1 MATSLNFKLILISY
15 FLFLSI
21 LGQSQTCKASYTIIL
36 KNNDGGYYKDQE
48 VFLTEINSGN
58 VYQVISNSIGEAKF
72 TLPCGTTYKLSVSNY
87 DQTSDITMPKSNG
100 GMGRRT
106 LMYAHDLMQKSKF
119 FAMTKQEEK
128 TLENVVSELPDT
140 IILKGL
146 SMVKPNNSDYFILVS
161 LNLKNLEEDPLYNE
175 KVWLTGIKRNKTIQ
189 AITGTNGTLSL
200 YLPKGDEYTLNFEYN
215 KNYSSFDLPYSKG
228 SSEITISYSYIGSKE
243 ILKRKK
249 IEEERIATEEK
260 RLKEEQERFVAYCRK
275 LGITPEEGRKR
286 EFEGYTNS
294 LQNFL
299 DTVVISVL
307 NRNNWENK
315 LIVCDLTGSM
325 QPYASQLTLWYN
337 LHYKK
342 EKNLQFVFF
351 NDGDQKPDN
360 QKKIGETG
368 GIYYSKSYGMD
379 SLFNFAAIVSSRGNG
394 GDCAENNMEA
404 LIKGVKMAE
413 QFKELVMIVDNN
425 APVKD
430 IELLKKFNTPVH
442 IILCG
447 LNEQLMLDYLLI
459 AWKTKG
465 SIHTIESDITKI
477 ASMMEG
483 EEIIIKGIKY
493 KIMGGE
499 FVRITKI

>member
-36 KNNDGGYYKDQE
+36 KNNDGGYYKGQE
-48 VFLTEINSGN
+48 VFLTENNSGN
-58 VYQVISNSIGEAKF
+58 VYQVISNSIGEATF
-72 TLPCGTTYKLSVSNY
+72 TLPCGTTYKLSVGNY

-100 GMGRRT
+100 GAGRRT
-106 LMYAHDLMQKSKF
+106 LMYAPDLMQKAKF
-119 FAMTKQEEK
+119 FAMTEQEEK

-146 SMVKPNNSDYFILVS
+146 SMVKPTNSDYFTLVS
-161 LNLKNLEEDPLYNE
+161 LNLKDLEGSPLYKE

-228 SSEITISYSYIGSKE
+228 SSELNISYTYIGTKE
-243 ILKRKK
+243 FLTRKK
-249 IEEERIATEEK
+249 IEEQRIAAEEK
-260 RLKEEQERFVAYCRK
+260 RLKEEQERFVAYCKK
-275 LGITPEEGRKR
+275 LGITLEEGRKR
-286 EFEGYTNS
+286 EFEGYINS
-294 LQNFL
+294 LQNFI
-299 DTVVISVL
+299 DTVVIAVL

-368 GIYYSKSYGMD
+368 GIYYSKSYGID
-379 SLFNFAAIVSSRGNG
+379 SLFNFAAKVSSSGNG

-404 LIKGVKMAE
+404 LIKGVKMAG
-413 QFKELVMIVDNN
+413 QFKELVMIVDNK

-430 IELLKKFNTPVH
+430 IELLKKFNIPVH

-465 SIHTIESDITKI
+465 SIHTIEGDITKI

-483 EEIIIKGIKY
+483 EEITIKGIKY